1 MLSLFDTLAYT
12 RRLKTA
18 GVDGAQAE
26 AFADAL
32 QVAFHEG
39 VATKS
44 DIGGVRADTAI
55 LKSDTGNLKEDLARI
70 KADIADIKADVAVL
84 KTDVAIL
91 KVYSARHGAKLN
103 FLQWAVGLHTLLSL
117 AMAARL
123 FGVF

>member
-1 MLSLFDTLAYT
+1 MPSLFDTLAYT

-32 QVAFHEG
+32 QVAFHEC

-55 LKSDTGNLKEDLARI
+55 LKA
-70 KADIADIKADVAVL
+70 
-84 KTDVAIL
+84 
-91 KVYSARHGAKLN
+91 YSARREAKLN
-103 FLQWAVGLHTLLSL
+103 VLQWAVGLHALLSL

-123 FGVF
+123 FGAF